1 MEESTLQNET
11 HHFVKIHSQSCA
23 YFSFVWGAS
32 WAGGMSVNRGLV
44 EYILVH
50 SYCKLLCI
58 CFKEGLGI
66 RGWFAAQAFGPE
78 LGSLSSI

>member
-1 MEESTLQNET
+1 MLTSAL
-11 HHFVKIHSQSCA
+11 F
-23 YFSFVWGAS
+23 GAHP
-32 WAGGMSVNRGLV
+32 AGGGDDMSVNRGLV

-66 RGWFAAQAFGPE
+66 RGWFVAQAFGPE
-78 LGSLSSI
+78 LESLSSI